1 MLTLYI
7 ELLNGYL
14 FQVTVIVY
22 VFLGTTLE
30 HFGSKFIEQVFG
42 KHHQNL
48 PGNFYRKF
56 ASKGWT
62 KKLKASYSYQF

>member
-42 KHHQNL
+42 KHHQTYLAISIVNL
-48 PGNFYRKF
+48 LQRDGQKN
-56 ASKGWT
+56 
-62 KKLKASYSYQF
+62 